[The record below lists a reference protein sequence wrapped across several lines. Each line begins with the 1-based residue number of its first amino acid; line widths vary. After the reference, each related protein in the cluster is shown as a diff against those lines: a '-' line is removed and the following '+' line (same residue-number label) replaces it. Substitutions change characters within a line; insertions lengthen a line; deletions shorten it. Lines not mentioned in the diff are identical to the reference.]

1 MIFEDTN
8 FLYKDSVN
16 EYDDFFNMISKIYN
30 RMEDDISRNIF
41 SNRLLLSL
49 TNNPQYM
56 RRVLETVKDWYKLY
70 YEISSYKYEIYIYGA
85 GKRGKRLI
93 DMFPEIKW
101 KALIDKYQTGIY
113 HNCPIIAIKDLL
125 IKQNIKVLIS
135 NLNQDAEISEELQ
148 SWGIRTEQII
158 ILNDYDKKFSY
169 DSYFDMNIV
178 GCHMDKNKYFVD
190 AGSYLG
196 EDTEKY
202 LDIFFNEE
210 KNSTKVVA
218 FEPDA
223 DNFIKCKANLKKY
236 CNVQV
241 RNSALYNADEPVYM
255 EFGKEETCNVVSVSE
270 NQIKGESLDT
280 VVGDEPVGFIKM
292 DIEGSEMNALEGAK
306 NTIIKQHPILAISIY
321 HKKSDIWKI
330 PNYVLKLNP
339 DYKFYIRHYSASFGD
354 TVLYAIP

>member
-30 RMEDDISRNIF
+30 RMEDDIYRNIF

-70 YEISSYKYEIYIYGA
+70 DEISSDKYEIYIYGA

-169 DSYFDMNIV
+169 DS
-178 GCHMDKNKYFVD
+178 
-190 AGSYLG
+190 
-196 EDTEKY
+196 
-202 LDIFFNEE
+202 
-210 KNSTKVVA
+210 
-218 FEPDA
+218 
-223 DNFIKCKANLKKY
+223 
-236 CNVQV
+236 
-241 RNSALYNADEPVYM
+241 
-255 EFGKEETCNVVSVSE
+255 
-270 NQIKGESLDT
+270 
-280 VVGDEPVGFIKM
+280 
-292 DIEGSEMNALEGAK
+292 
-306 NTIIKQHPILAISIY
+306 
-321 HKKSDIWKI
+321 
-330 PNYVLKLNP
+330 
-339 DYKFYIRHYSASFGD
+339 
-354 TVLYAIP
+354 